1 MPGDSLLMEERE
13 EILVGILERRSVRS
27 IALGLGRAPS
37 TVSREINR
45 NGGRGRY
52 RPLAAHERAR
62 RCRGRPKT
70 PKLWEHDRLGRRVG
84 AELKAGYSPAAIAA
98 RLRAEGGVS
107 VCHETIYRALYG
119 NEFRGVSILPQ
130 QCLRTRRRRRR
141 RRRCRQSRARQFG
154 VFQGIDERPDHVWDR
169 VEPGHWEG
177 DLIIGAGGRSAVI
190 TLVERTSRLVV
201 LGALPGR
208 RRTADA
214 VADRLI
220 ELFSTVPAALAK
232 TLTWDQGMEMA
243 RWQHTRDTTGV
254 EIFFC
259 DPRSPW
265 QRPSNE
271 NANRLI
277 RYWLPK
283 HADLHRHR
291 QVDLDRVANIIN
303 TTPRRIH
310 QWRTAQAVYHDHTVA
325 LTM

>member
-1 MPGDSLLMEERE
+1 MPGNVLVLAERE
-13 EILVGILERRSVRS
+13 EILVGILEGRSVRS
-27 IALGLGRAPS
+27 IAAGLGRAPS

-45 NGGRGRY
+45 NGGRRGY
-52 RPLAAHERAR
+52 RPVAAEERAR
-62 RCRGRPKT
+62 RCRGRPKV
-70 PKLWEHDRLGRRVG
+70 PKLWQHARLGRRVG
-84 AELKAGYSPAAIAA
+84 AELTAGYSPAAIAA

-107 VCHETIYRALYG
+107 VCHETIYRALYHD
-119 NEFRGVSILPQ
+119 EFRGVSVLAH
-130 QCLRTRRRRRR
+130 QCLRTRRRRRQR
-141 RRRCRQSRARQFG
+141 RLARQTRARQFG
-154 VFQGIDERPDHVWDR
+154 GFRLIDERPGHVWDR
-169 VEPGHWEG
+169 AEPGHWEG
-177 DLIIGAGGRSAVI
+177 DLIIGANRRSAVI

-208 RRTADA
+208 RHTADA
-214 VADRLI
+214 VAKQLI
-220 ELFSTVPAALAK
+220 ELFATVPPALAK

-243 RWQHTRDTTGV
+243 RWQQTQAATGV

-259 DPRSPW
+259 HPHSPW

-283 HADLHRHR
+283 RTDLARHS

-303 TTPRRIH
+303 TSPRRIH
-310 QWRTAQAVYHDHTVA
+310 KWRTARAVYDDHAVA